1 MNKGVGYKRKMLPKK
16 PRKGKEVIKEARE
29 GSSSPNGGESYLLT

>member
-16 PRKGKEVIKEARE
+16 PRKGTEVIRKARE
-29 GSSSPNGGESYLLT
+29 GFSSPNRGESDLLT